1 MRTLFYLCAALIGLA
16 ACSDGHMKGDDPNR
30 NKEGPG
36 EGQPMDSSP
45 SQRERLPETTPDKQ
59 RPYAD
64 DKSTEQTTTAPPD
77 PEPK

>member
-1 MRTLFYLCAALIGLA
+1 MRTLFYLCAALVGLA
-16 ACSDGHMKGDDPNR
+16 ACSGGSMKGDHPN
-30 NKEGPG
+30 KTDEGPKQ
-36 EGQPMDSSP
+36 GQPMDSST
-45 SQRERLPETTPDKQ
+45 SERQRLPETTPDKE